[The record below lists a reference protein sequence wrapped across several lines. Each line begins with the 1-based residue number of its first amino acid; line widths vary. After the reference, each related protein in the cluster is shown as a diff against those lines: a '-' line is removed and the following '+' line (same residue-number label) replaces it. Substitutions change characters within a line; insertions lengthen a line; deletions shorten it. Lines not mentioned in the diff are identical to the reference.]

1 MVPIGYKCISCG
13 KKKGATIMFL
23 CDLCQWGW
31 HMACLSSSMVTL
43 SKVGS
48 KFVHVVRI
56 PHDYP
61 QWHVKR
67 CLITKV

>member
-1 MVPIGYKCISCG
+1 MVPIGYKCIICRE
-13 KKKGATIMFL
+13 KKGATIML
-23 CDLCQWGW
+23 LNDLCQWGC
-31 HMACLSSSMVTL
+31 HMASLSSPMMTL

-48 KFVHVVRI
+48 KSIHVVRI

-67 CLITKV
+67 CLITKM